1 MVDVR
6 LRDYAVAMP
15 IDPNNRILL
24 QGKDAEYFFWPNM
37 WCTFGGG
44 VREDEKPMDALVREM
59 REENGLVLTD
69 VELFDSREFVDS
81 YQPPNDELIV
91 RTGTTHYF
99 EARFDGD
106 LSKIVFKEGAGFKTF
121 SIDELCMYNELGLVV
136 PSNYEAIRDFYE
148 NMKSD

>member
-44 VREDEKPMDALVREM
+44 VRED
-59 REENGLVLTD
+59 
-69 VELFDSREFVDS
+69 
-81 YQPPNDELIV
+81 
-91 RTGTTHYF
+91 
-99 EARFDGD
+99 
-106 LSKIVFKEGAGFKTF
+106 
-121 SIDELCMYNELGLVV
+121 
-136 PSNYEAIRDFYE
+136 
-148 NMKSD
+148 